1 MPPVPE
7 SALDEPQL
15 RRLLQAG
22 RSLVA
27 HLELESVLDELLETA
42 RELTGARYA
51 AIGAL
56 DERRREVERFVTRG
70 VDAATHRAIGDP
82 PRGRG
87 ILGALIEDPRP
98 LRLHRV
104 GDDPRS
110 YGFPAAHPP
119 MDTFLGVP
127 ILIRG
132 EAWGNL
138 YLTEKAGGEDF
149 TEADEQAIVVL
160 ADWAAIAVDNARLY
174 EGSEERRTALERAVL
189 GLEATTAIARAVGG
203 ETDLDRVLELI
214 VKRGRALIDAR
225 ALVIVLRDAER
236 LTVAAGAGQA
246 EVVRGRE
253 VVASASVLDAVM
265 REQRPENIADVRVRL
280 RTDGA
285 ELGVEDPRTALLVP
299 LVFRGQALGVLCAFD
314 RLGDE
319 PLFADEHERLLL
331 AFAASAATAVATA
344 RNVAE
349 ERLRHSMSAAEEERR
364 RWARELHDDT
374 LQAMAAVRLLLS
386 SALRRGDAEKL
397 DAAVREAV
405 AELATNIDGLRSLI
419 TDLRPAALDELGLDT
434 ALRALT
440 ERVAATHGLDVRAE
454 IVVVPF

>member
-1 MPPVPE
+1 MPE

-27 HLELESVLDELLETA
+27 HLELDSVLDELLETA

-51 AIGAL
+51 AIGVL
-56 DERRREVERFVTRG
+56 DEGRREVERFVTRG

-87 ILGALIEDPRP
+87 ILGALIDDPRP

-127 ILIRG
+127 ILVRG

-149 TEADEQAIVVL
+149 TDADEQAIVVL

-189 GLEATTAIARAVGG
+189 GLEATTAIARAIGG

-214 VKRGRALIDAR
+214 VKRGRALVDAR
-225 ALVIVLRDAER
+225 ALVIVLRDGER
-236 LTVAAGAGQA
+236 LAVAAGAGEA

-314 RLGDE
+314 RLGEE

-419 TDLRPAALDELGLDT
+419 TDLRPAALDELRLDA
-434 ALRALT
+434 ALRALA